1 MNYSC
6 CVDLKISGFDGRQ
19 KRVMKEEMILEMME
33 SINCNSSKA
42 VAQKKNIYN
51 NIKTKIISKLISAY
65 KVELAKLS
73 FLIVTTVF
81 HQCTVIRIYQF
92 LLHKAEKSR
101 TRMLTQKSNEQ

>member
-1 MNYSC
+1 
-6 CVDLKISGFDGRQ
+6 
-19 KRVMKEEMILEMME
+19 MKEEMILELME

-42 VAQKKNIYN
+42 VARKKNIYN
-51 NIKTKIISKLISAY
+51 NIKTNLISKIISAY
-65 KVELAKLS
+65 KVLELAKLS